1 MRGDSQDVSQYN
13 EDLKSF
19 GLDEELSEPERNDFE
34 LFPEN
39 WPAFCVFVG
48 CSTQWRMSDG
58 QPVGLDYT
66 AVESVMRVY
75 KVKQARE
82 TFERIRVLESAALAE
97 FIKRRKR

>member
-19 GLDEELSEPERNDFE
+19 GLDEELADPERDDFE

-58 QPVGLDYT
+58 QPVGLDYP

-75 KVKQARE
+75 GVDDARE
-82 TFERIRVLESAALAE
+82 NFERIRILESAALAE